1 MKPSGRS
8 KFARK
13 AWGIG
18 GAMTALVCTSFWGC
32 SNQPTAT
39 LVTGPGGT
47 GSQPPTLNFTAPT
60 NNITIA
66 QGSPFQIQWTDADPD
81 SSAVISFRLIDSQD
95 ASNILLL
102 AEGIPED
109 DSVGP
114 NSINVTTNFIPEGQY
129 FLEGVISDGR
139 NAPVSVFATN
149 DSGGQSRVVVT
160 IAGESFAPANTP
172 PVIVVTQ
179 PAVNVGVAQDDV
191 LNIAISPS
199 RDQAVPFDPDNDTTV
214 FITLDFDTNT
224 MNDDPTSPVSA
235 TNQYILLS
243 EIEIAQGATTA
254 GVAPIMIDLSTI
266 VPRPNGDPYFIRA
279 TITDGINP
287 PVSAYADGSLSVF
300 RFVQSGELQS
310 LGAIGRTRAGARFL
324 GFDPEARLGNHMTGG
339 FDFDFGVDLNGDDV
353 ADASVHDFILSAET
367 GVPTGR
373 GNVGEA
379 YLVYGQNN
387 QRLGGVINV
396 NTIGTTIPGA
406 TFFGPT
412 PHNSVETEGLDY
424 VTFIPDLSGDGRPEI
439 SFSFPYI
446 DGAAQYRDDDPDDS
460 RGSAAGGVPVEQIT
474 LVIRQGEILQF
485 NQNQDPDDPF
495 DVADAVNIAPGYSG
509 VLDTVI
515 DASVPNSSFDTLP
528 TLDWEA
534 TNQGGETSPQRYTL
548 IKFDGLRFTVPDFF
562 SFDTQ
567 GINIVSGRLTIEVIQ
582 NGDDGVLH
590 PLLTDFFDNTTFA
603 NFPENG
609 GQDDPTM
616 PPLGAPV
623 EDIDYTD
630 DRTPIPG
637 NRLGEVNINVTN
649 SVRDFGDEQIG
660 SIGLPP
666 LGWIIIPMGDD
677 EFPEP
682 TVFHSSET
690 PSALIDLR
698 PTLRIVYTRELDSD
712 DPFNTG
718 CYPDLL
724 PNNFSDNPQGRGGA
738 DLMANCIGD
747 TVFVPG
753 EREEGEKGDFLF
765 GEAGERLGVVALF
778 YSENVDESGFGG
790 AGRLTNAQVETILT
804 GQRNN
809 IDCNA
814 NQRRGAVD
822 PDETGRIRGARFQAA
837 IYDGVDASNL
847 NQGPIRA
854 LMGKRV
860 DWTPDINNDG
870 QIDLIISA
878 PGNELDIEQTINE
891 FGFLAT
897 HVTSRLTRANVTI
910 FFGTDYSTN
919 VFRDRDGAGGTA
931 SFPRISRLTPVGNC
945 PPNEN
950 PRFLGPETLAR
961 VTIFGEKPSDMLG
974 DAGPAGDFNLD
985 GNPDFLMGA
994 PFADPEANTGGVI
1007 ENAGTTYIVYGRQ
1020 LTSGA
1025 TISLAD
1031 GDDFLNRPPMLR
1043 IFGEFPGDRIG
1054 SNQEQIRD
1062 LNGDRI
1068 PDIMF
1073 SSPFADVGGLSRP
1086 TCSTDFFGRGNT
1098 EPDDIDLEQF
1108 EACAALSD
1116 SEGEVFFGDSCK
1128 FFDYNNDR
1136 KVDDLDRDV
1145 FFGDAA
1151 CPIDNGVVGIVFGG
1165 IQLDGDR
1172 DVSQIGTSDLPGT
1185 LIVGT
1190 NPGDRAGHDISSA
1203 GDFNRD
1209 GFGDILITAPGETVT
1224 NSVTG
1229 EQFLGAVYLI
1239 FGGPHLGTRNVWRL
1253 SQVDNGTANELPGIK
1268 FVSPYGL
1275 GRPNEAPPQTVARL
1289 GDINNDNFT
1298 DIAIG
1303 NPFADFVDDLLPQ
1316 QPGTPG
1322 TPPAIGRRI
1331 NAGEVY
1337 VIYGNP

>member
-1 MKPSGRS
+1 M
-8 KFARK
+8 A
-13 AWGIG
+13 
-18 GAMTALVCTSFWGC
+18 ALVVVSFWGC
-32 SNQPTAT
+32 TNQPSAT

-60 NNITIA
+60 NNTTIA

-81 SSAVISFRLIDSQD
+81 SSALILFRLVDAED
-95 ASNILLL
+95 ASNVLLL
-102 AEGIPED
+102 AEGIQED

-114 NSINVTTNFIPEGQY
+114 SSINVSTDFIPEGQY

-149 DSGGQSRVVVT
+149 ASSGNSRLLVT

-191 LNIAISPS
+191 LNIAIAPS
-199 RDQAVPFDPDNDTTV
+199 RTQAIPFDPDNNTTV
-214 FITLDFDTNT
+214 YISLDFDTNT
-224 MNDDPTSPVSA
+224 MNDDPTRPVSA

-243 EIEIAQGATTA
+243 QIDIAMGATAA
-254 GVAPIMIDLSTI
+254 GVAPINVDLSTI

-287 PVSAYADGSLSVF
+287 PVTAYADGSLSVF
-300 RFVQSGELQS
+300 RFVRSGELQS
-310 LGAIGRTRAGARFL
+310 LGAIGRTRAGAVFL
-324 GFDPEARLGNHMTGG
+324 GFDPEAFLGNHMTGG
-339 FDFDFGVDLNGDDV
+339 FDFDFGVDLDGDGQD
-353 ADASVHDFILSAET
+353 DPSVDDFVLAAKG

-373 GNVGEA
+373 GNVGEG

-396 NTIGTTIPGA
+396 NSVGATIPGA
-406 TFFGPT
+406 TFYGPT
-412 PHNSVETEGLDY
+412 PNNSTETEGLDY

-439 SFSFPYI
+439 SFSYPYV
-446 DGAAQYRDDDPDDS
+446 DGAPQFRDDDPDDT
-460 RGSAAGGVPVEQIT
+460 RGTAVGGEPVEQIT
-474 LVIRQGEILQF
+474 LVIRQGEILEF
-485 NQNQDPDDPF
+485 NENQSPDDPM
-495 DVADAVNIAPGYSG
+495 DVLEAVNIAPGYNG
-509 VLDTVI
+509 VVDTVI
-515 DASVPNSSFDTLP
+515 DASAPNSNFNDLP
-528 TLDWEA
+528 FLDWEA
-534 TNQGGETSPQRYTL
+534 TNAGDMATPQRYTL
-548 IKFDGLRFTVPDFF
+548 IKFDNLRFTVPDFVDF
-562 SFDTQ
+562 EFN
-567 GINIVSGRLTIEVIQ
+567 GINIVSARLTLEITE
-582 NGDDGVLH
+582 NGDDGELH
-590 PLLTDFFDNTTFA
+590 PLLTDFSASTTFG
-603 NFPENG
+603 NFAEDG
-609 GQDDPTM
+609 GEDDPTM
-616 PPLGAPV
+616 PPLGGPV
-623 EDIDYTD
+623 EGIDYTD
-630 DRTPIPG
+630 DRVVVPG
-637 NRLGEVNINVTN
+637 DRLGEVNIGVNQ
-649 SVRDFGDEQIG
+649 SGEDFGDEQIG

-677 EFPEP
+677 MLPRATEFR
-682 TVFHSSET
+682 SSET
-690 PSALIDLR
+690 PSALIDMR
-698 PTLRIVYTRELDSD
+698 PTLRIVYTRELGTD

-724 PNNFSDNPQGRGGA
+724 PNNYSDNPTNRRGA
-738 DLMANCIGD
+738 DLMAACGGD
-747 TVFVPG
+747 TVFTPG
-753 EREEGEKGDFLF
+753 DRGDDKEDQMVF
-765 GEAGERLGVVALF
+765 GEAGERLGVVAMF
-778 YSENVDESGFGG
+778 MSENVDQDGSGN
-790 AGRLTNAQVETILT
+790 AGRLVNAQVETILS

-809 IDCNA
+809 IDCTNGL
-814 NQRRGAVD
+814 RRGAVD
-822 PDETGRIRGARFQAA
+822 PEEPGRIRGARFQAA
-837 IYDGVDASNL
+837 MYDLVDASNL

-860 DWTPDINNDG
+860 DWTEDINNDG

-878 PGNELDIEQTINE
+878 PRNELDIEETIDA
-891 FGFLAT
+891 FGFSAT
-897 HVTSRLTRANVTI
+897 HVTSRLTRSNVTI
-910 FFGTDYSTN
+910 FFGTDYSADI
-919 VFRDRDGAGGTA
+919 FRETDGEDGTA
-931 SFPRISRLTPVGNC
+931 SFPRVSRLNPLGSC
-945 PPNEN
+945 PPNEV
-950 PRFLGPETLAR
+950 PRGLGPETLPRA
-961 VTIFGEKPSDMLG
+961 TIFGEKPTDMLG

-994 PFADPEANTGGVI
+994 PFADPNIDSGGVI
-1007 ENAGTTYIVYGRQ
+1007 EDAGTTYVVYGRQ
-1020 LTSGA
+1020 LTAGA
-1025 TISLAD
+1025 SIRLAD
-1031 GDDFLNRPPMLR
+1031 ADDFLNRPPMLR
-1043 IFGEFPGDRIG
+1043 IFGEFSGDRIG
-1054 SNQEQIRD
+1054 SNQERIQD

-1073 SSPFADVGGLSRP
+1073 SSPYADVGGLSRP
-1086 TCSTDFFGRGNT
+1086 SCSTDFFGRGNT
-1098 EPDDIDLEQF
+1098 EPDDVDLEQF

-1116 SEGEVFFGDSCK
+1116 REGEVFFGDACK

-1136 KVDDLDRDV
+1136 KVDSLDRDV

-1209 GFGDILITAPGETVT
+1209 GFGDILITAPGEIVT
-1224 NSVTG
+1224 NSITG
-1229 EQFLGAVYLI
+1229 ERFLGAVYLI
-1239 FGGPHLGTRNVWRL
+1239 FGGPHLGTRNLWRL
-1253 SQVDNGTANELPGIK
+1253 SQVDDGTANELPGIK

-1275 GRPNEAPPQTVARL
+1275 GRPNEAPPLTVARL

-1316 QPGTPG
+1316 QPGQPG